1 MLSEL
6 ANIRE
11 HWVRY
16 RAVTLQH
23 LDLLAGEQLAWRP
36 HPELF
41 SCGQHF
47 VHILQTETYYARG
60 LFHQDWVAT
69 RLHFPANLP
78 ALSDLRR
85 DFTTTRAQTLADS
98 TC

>member
-16 RAVTLQH
+16 RDVTLQH
-23 LDLLAGEQLAWRP
+23 LDMLAGEQLAWRP
-36 HPELF
+36 QPELF

-47 VHILQTETYYARG
+47 VHILQT
-60 LFHQDWVAT
+60 
-69 RLHFPANLP
+69 
-78 ALSDLRR
+78 
-85 DFTTTRAQTLADS
+85 
-98 TC
+98 